1 MGKNSRVFYQ
11 DYFSHSG
18 EPTSMETLSFQE
30 PIVTFALLLAV
41 IFLLPPIFER
51 MRLPGLVGLLLAGV
65 LLGSSGLNWL
75 QSDSDTMKLLSGI
88 GKIYLMFVAGL
99 EIDLSQFQQTRSR
112 SLSFGF
118 STFIFPFIT
127 GTLIGFL
134 FQYGWV
140 ASILIGSLLA
150 SHTLLAYPIVR
161 RLGVINN
168 EAVTVTIGA
177 TIITDIAALLVLAI
191 CMGIDRGDFTLAR
204 LLILLGSLTVYTIAT
219 MVGLARLGKEFFRR
233 SGDDQANQFLFVLLA
248 VFLASVCAQLIGVEQ
263 IVGAFL
269 AGLAVNGV
277 LGDSPVKEKVEF
289 IGSVLFIPIFFVG
302 MGLLLNV
309 AAFFESLDSIGLS
322 ITIVAGLIGSK
333 FIAAFVVK
341 HLYRYN
347 WPQTI
352 TMWSLSVPQVAA
364 TLAAAQVGYEAG
376 ILEEPVFNSVVLM
389 MLITSILGPL
399 ITSRS
404 APLLV
409 REIENLPEPEEVFPD
424 PEPGESCALF
434 TAVVPVYNPKNERSL
449 LEMATLLARHERGRI
464 VPLSIA
470 LSQSKMDSPLLDRA
484 IERSKRL
491 LMEATKISRELGIEA
506 DPVLR
511 ITSDI
516 ASGISQV
523 AREQDAS
530 LIVLGMSDY
539 IGFRARI
546 FSNITD
552 KVIWSTHCRVAIIRL
567 LKSPFA
573 IKRILVPIEDFNVSV
588 LGPIRFAQIIAQE
601 TQAQVT
607 LLHIDDRN
615 FALTSESWIYDQLT
629 TIQTQFF
636 PDDPNVDIQVQ
647 SSERIYMG
655 ILREARSYDLVILR
669 SQRHRIGADGL
680 TTSDE
685 TTPLL
690 ERLSCSIILLG
701 DPHDSSTPL
710 WS

>member
-1 MGKNSRVFYQ
+1 
-11 DYFSHSG
+11 
-18 EPTSMETLSFQE
+18 MESLSFQE
-30 PIVTFALLLAV
+30 PIVTFVLLLAV
-41 IFLLPPIFER
+41 ILILPPMFER

-65 LLGSSGLNWL
+65 VLGSSGLNL
-75 QSDSDTMKLLSGI
+75 LDSSSETMKLLSGI

-99 EIDLSQFQQTRSR
+99 EIDLSQFQHTKNRSF
-112 SLSFGF
+112 SFGV

-127 GTLIGFL
+127 GTFIGRGVGGF
-134 FQYGWV
+134 GWV

-161 RLGVINN
+161 RLGVVNN

-177 TIITDIAALLVLAI
+177 TIITDISALLVLAI
-191 CMGIDRGDFTLAR
+191 CIGVDEGNFTLGR
-204 LLILLGSLTVYTIAT
+204 LLILLGSLAVYTIAT
-219 MVGLARLGKEFFRR
+219 VVGIDRLGRQFFRK
-233 SGDDQANQFLFVLLA
+233 SGDDQGNQFLFVLLS

-289 IGSVLFIPIFFVG
+289 IGSVLFIPIFFVA
-302 MGLLLNV
+302 MGLLLDV
-309 AAFFESLDSIGLS
+309 AAFFASLNSIYLSLS
-322 ITIVAGLIGSK
+322 IVLGLVASK
-333 FIAAFVVK
+333 FVAAYAVK

-364 TLAAAQVGYEAG
+364 TLAAAQVGFEAG
-376 ILEEPVFNSVVLM
+376 ILEESVFNSVVLM
-389 MLITSILGPL
+389 MLVTSILGPL
-399 ITSRS
+399 ITARS

-409 REIENLPEPEEVFPD
+409 NEIDLVTDIDRFTAPEANFFDLGHTHRPEK
-424 PEPGESCALF
+424 F
-434 TAVVPVYNPKNERSL
+434 TAVVPIYNPKHERSL
-449 LEMATLLARHERGRI
+449 LEFAILLARHERGRI

-470 LSQSKMDSPLLDRA
+470 LSQSRMDSPQLDRA
-484 IERSKRL
+484 IERSKKL
-491 LMEATKISRELGIEA
+491 LTAATTISRELGIAA

-516 ASGISQV
+516 AAGISHV

-539 IGFRARI
+539 IGFRSRI

-552 KVIWSTHCRVAIIRL
+552 KVLWSAHCRVAIIRL

-573 IKRILVPIEDFNVSV
+573 IQRILIPIEDFNESV
-588 LGPIRFAQIIAQE
+588 LGTVRIAQIISEE
-601 TQAQVT
+601 TPVQVT
-607 LLHIDDRN
+607 LLHIYERGLASTNED
-615 FALTSESWIYDQLT
+615 WIYEQLG
-629 TIQTQFF
+629 ILRSRFF
-636 PDDPNVDIQVQ
+636 PKVMEVNIQVQ
-647 SSERIYMG
+647 PSDRIYTG
-655 ILREARSYDLVILR
+655 ILRESHNHDLVILR
-669 SQRHRIGADGL
+669 SQRRRISADGL
-680 TTSDE
+680 AISDE

-690 ERLSCSIILLG
+690 DHLPCSLILLG
-701 DPHDSSTPL
+701 EPHEASTVPL